1 MLNRRD
7 VILSAA
13 AMIAGSSRA
22 AATSADASTL
32 GTVRD
37 EGSRLQRMTTSTACS
52 ECAIACSELMRVCV
66 ERTVAGDT
74 EFAALQELAHDCC
87 DICTVAATLLRR
99 EGQLAPAICQ
109 ACADA
114 CDRLLECCAGLTARE
129 IQRCEVY
136 ASRCAIACRALIVN
150 A

>member
-13 AMIAGSSRA
+13 AMIAGLNRP
-22 AATSADASTL
+22 AATSADVSML

-37 EGSRLQRMTTSTACS
+37 KSSGHRGMTAAAACS
-52 ECAIACSELMRVCV
+52 ECATACSVLTRVCV
-66 ERTVAGDT
+66 ERMVAGET
-74 EFAALQELAHDCC
+74 QFAALRELSQDCT

-99 EGQLAPAICQ
+99 KGPLAPAICQ

-114 CDRLLECCAGLTARE
+114 CDRLVERCSILTASE
-129 IQRCEVY
+129 TQRCEVI
-136 ASRCAIACRALIVN
+136 ASRCAIACRTIITDV
-150 A
+150 